1 MQNPQVKEA
10 LYTEACQIFILNESF
25 LYENCRRI
33 AYLENVA
40 HSRKVLIRVKEI
52 ACKLRVKIKADI
64 VCACG
69 SVIFMR
75 LEGEEQG
82 GFTVIYGFG
91 WLTRYTYLN
100 FSVLNVKYL
109 RALMYVQGR

>member
-1 MQNPQVKEA
+1 
-10 LYTEACQIFILNESF
+10 
-25 LYENCRRI
+25 
-33 AYLENVA
+33 
-40 HSRKVLIRVKEI
+40 
-52 ACKLRVKIKADI
+52 
-64 VCACG
+64 
-69 SVIFMR
+69 MR

-91 WLTRYTYLN
+91 WLTSYTYLN

>member
-1 MQNPQVKEA
+1 
-10 LYTEACQIFILNESF
+10 
-25 LYENCRRI
+25 
-33 AYLENVA
+33 
-40 HSRKVLIRVKEI
+40 
-52 ACKLRVKIKADI
+52 
-64 VCACG
+64 
-69 SVIFMR
+69 MR